1 MGRVASETISG
12 AKWMILQKCASQPV
26 QFLCGI
32 VLARFI
38 SPEEFGILGL
48 TALFFAL
55 ASTLA
60 EAGFGSA
67 LIRDIHRTEE
77 DINTVFW
84 TNIAFSAIAC
94 AALFLAAPW
103 FVQFFNQPALLWLTR
118 ISAMNMFIGS
128 LSSVHWTLYTCRR
141 DFKTPALIA
150 TPIGLLSMGVAM
162 LGAWWGLGFWAI
174 VVQSVFATIINLIV
188 IWIVSPWKPRFVWSG
203 ASFRKFF
210 SYGIKLVGSGIINQA
225 FTHIKSL
232 LIGKF
237 YAPAQL
243 GLFSRAWH
251 MASMPSGTINGM
263 LQSVTFPILATLQ
276 EDENRLLQVY
286 SMYIRIT
293 SLGIFFISWL
303 LIALAKPTILLLY
316 GEAWAPCI
324 PYLQVV
330 TLGIMCY
337 HFGTININLLLVK
350 GRSDITLRID
360 FIKKIISVGLII
372 PALYISMMAVCWSSV
387 IFVPIGLFINS
398 YYTSRLYGFT
408 LRRQLRDFLPYFC
421 LSVICVLPAWL
432 ITLTS
437 LPNLIQL
444 LFGSCTAG
452 ILYIGILHMA
462 NDEAFQ
468 AILKALK
475 NSKYGQKLYSKKQ
488 KHRDNS

>member
-1 MGRVASETISG
+1 MGRVANETISG

-84 TNIAFSAIAC
+84 TNIAFSALAC

-203 ASFRKFF
+203 TSFRKFF

-276 EDENRLLQVY
+276 EDESRLLNVY

-293 SLGIFFISWL
+293 SLGIFFGSWL
-303 LIALAKPTILLLY
+303 LIALAEPTILLLY

-337 HFGTININLLLVK
+337 HFGIINVNLLLVK

-360 FIKKIISVGLII
+360 FIKKTLSIMLVV
-372 PALYISMMAVCWSSV
+372 PALYISMMAVCWASV
-387 IFVPIGLFINS
+387 IFVPLGLYINS

-421 LSVICVLPAWL
+421 LSAICAFPAWL
-432 ITLTS
+432 LTLTS
-437 LPNLIQL
+437 MNY
-444 LFGSCTAG
+444 LFQIIIGGLTSGC
-452 ILYIGILHMA
+452 LYITILHMLQDKA
-462 NDEAFQ
+462 YF
-468 AILKALK
+468 AIATRLKANLA
-475 NSKYGQKLYSKKQ
+475 QKRLYFSRKIRQ
-488 KHRDNS
+488 S